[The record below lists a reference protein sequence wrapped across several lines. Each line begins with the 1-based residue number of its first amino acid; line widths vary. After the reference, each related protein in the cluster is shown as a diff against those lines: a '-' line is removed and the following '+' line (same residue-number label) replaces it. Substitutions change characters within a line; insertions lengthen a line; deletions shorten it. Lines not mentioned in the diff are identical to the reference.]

1 MTIVPLNRAAH
12 SGLRIDPA
20 RAAEAA
26 AAVHL
31 VPLVASE
38 IRQVAG
44 QFPVFLAKDAETG
57 QFYPAALMG
66 LEPQENLF
74 WNGAALEADV
84 LPLNLLR
91 LPFFVVGE
99 DAEAAIA
106 IDEASPAIGPQGACA
121 IVDAEGAETEY
132 FRSVQ
137 TILGR
142 LLQGREETRRLV
154 DMMLETKVVR
164 EIKLDLAF
172 HDGSTS
178 LLTGLYGIDEVALGR
193 ARDRITAFDDLMILA
208 AMALSLDKVAA
219 LVRRKNARIEAQSAW
234 FTPGG

>member
-1 MTIVPLNRAAH
+1 MTIVPLNRTAHAA
-12 SGLRIDPA
+12 LRIDPA

-31 VPLVASE
+31 VPLVVSE

-99 DAEAAIA
+99 GAEAAIA
-106 IDEASPAIGPQGACA
+106 IDEASPALAPDGPCS
-121 IVDAEGAETEY
+121 IVDAEGGETEY

-142 LLQGREETRRLV
+142 LLQGQDETRRLV
-154 DMMLETKVVR
+154 DLMLETKVVR

-193 ARDRITAFDDLMILA
+193 SRERITAFDDLMILA